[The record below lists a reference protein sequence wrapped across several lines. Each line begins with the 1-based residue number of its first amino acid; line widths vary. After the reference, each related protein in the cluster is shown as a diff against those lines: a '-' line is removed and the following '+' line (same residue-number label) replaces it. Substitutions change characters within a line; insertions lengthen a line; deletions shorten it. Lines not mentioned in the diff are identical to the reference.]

1 MSSEAAVPPVVG
13 ATESGFVA
21 ETELRAGA
29 IGFLGGMVQ
38 AVGHIAPGLNILLGL
53 TFIVSFAGVTAPIAY
68 ILGGLICLGV
78 AIVLT
83 QLAKQFAGAGGYFLY
98 VSRTIGPRWGFLTTW
113 LWFSYSPVAVAS
125 VCAFTGKL
133 VQDTINAQYDVN
145 ISWYLWFFLFLGVV
159 TAFTYFGIKLSIKAL
174 LVLGGLEI
182 GIFLALAIS
191 SLASPGPGGFNVD
204 SFNPSNIPSG
214 NGLYLGV
221 IFTILA
227 LSGFESV
234 APLSEETENPRRTLP
249 IVIVGSVL
257 LVAIFYAF
265 VNWAILVGHGTSDV
279 ANFTASDQVFDLA
292 RRLWGGAWLLVLFAA
307 VNSAIAVSIAIQN
320 ASTRVLFSMG
330 RIGALP
336 RVLGQVHPRWKTPTN
351 AIVFMTGVTILLGM
365 VLGSWLGPITM
376 FGMIGIVQTL
386 GLIAVYC
393 MGNAGATL
401 YYGREKKDEFNWF
414 LHLVL
419 PIGVSAALIWVA
431 WKTIEG
437 LHPISLPS
445 AFDYA
450 PWIALTWAVI
460 GVVVLLYASR
470 TGKEEWLRK
479 AGEAAQLRPETAEEL
494 AHRPAI

>member
-1 MSSEAAVPPVVG
+1 MSSSDAVVASVVAG
-13 ATESGFVA
+13 PEVA

-53 TFIVSFAGVTAPIAY
+53 TFIVSFAAITAPIAY

-98 VSRTIGPRWGFLTTW
+98 VSRTIGPRAGWITTW

-133 VQDTINAQYDVN
+133 VQDTVKAQYDVN
-145 ISWYLWFFLFLGVV
+145 ISWYIWFFLFLAVV
-159 TAFTYFGIKLSIKAL
+159 TAFTYFGIRLSIRAL
-174 LVLGGLEI
+174 LVLAGLEI
-182 GIFLALAIS
+182 GIFLALGLS
-191 SLASPGPGGFNVD
+191 GLASPGPGGFNGA
-204 SFNPSNIPSG
+204 SFNPGNIPSG

-249 IVIVGSVL
+249 IVIVGSVV
-257 LVAIFYAF
+257 LVSVFYAF
-265 VNWAILVGHGTSDV
+265 VNWGILVGHGTSDV

-292 RRLWGGAWLLVLFAA
+292 RRFWGGAWILVLFAA

-320 ASTRVLFSMG
+320 ASIRVFFGMG

-336 RVLGQVHPRWKTPTN
+336 RWLGHVHPRWKTPTH
-351 AIVFMTGVTILLGM
+351 AIVFMTCLTILLGM

-386 GLIAVYC
+386 GLIIVYC
-393 MGNAGATL
+393 MGNAGAAL
-401 YYGREKKDEFNWF
+401 FYGRERKNEFNWF

-419 PIGVSAALIWVA
+419 PVAVSAALIWVA
-431 WKTIEG
+431 WKTVEG

-450 PWIALTWAVI
+450 PWISLGWLLI
-460 GVVVLLYASR
+460 GIGILLYASR
-470 TGKEEWLRK
+470 GGKEEWLHK
-479 AGEAAQLRPETAEEL
+479 AGEAAHLRSETSEEL